1 MTKDKN
7 KKSRC
12 TKNYQLTAREVAE
25 MAGCSESY
33 VKKLRARLVSI
44 DTPLARQ
51 VLAIDILANHGKNA
65 LIREI
70 ERIVTLP
77 TL

>member
-1 MTKDKN
+1 MNKDKSN
-7 KKSRC
+7 KSRC
-12 TKNYQLTAREVAE
+12 TKNYQLTAKEVAE
-25 MAGCSESY
+25 LAGCSESY

-51 VLAIDILANHGKNA
+51 VLAIDLLANDGKNH

-70 ERIVTLP
+70 ERIVTIP
-77 TL
+77 GH